1 MGVMIIFF
9 GLEVVRKFRP
19 RSVKSLLDLLCLSAL
34 NEREMTAYEVMA
46 LIYKKFGVLL
56 SPGTIY
62 PRIAY
67 LEKIGLI
74 RTVGL
79 GRKKTYTL
87 TDKGKDALQ
96 SWLKELDEMLFD
108 LRSFLRVFTKKE
120 LSTNL
125 VEA

>member
-1 MGVMIIFF
+1 M
-9 GLEVVRKFRP
+9 EVVRKFRP
-19 RSVKSLLDLLCLSAL
+19 RGVKSLLDLLCLSAL
-34 NEREMTAYEVMA
+34 SEREMTVYEVMA

-67 LEKIGLI
+67 LEKSGLI
-74 RTVGL
+74 LTVGL